1 MNNLIFN
8 VPLITGKTN
17 STIVK
22 IGKLQNKK
30 YRNEE
35 KLFICDGIKL
45 FREADKFNANI
56 KYIVIDNNAELS
68 DEICQIVKKYKEN
81 NTNVLCV
88 ETDAFKKLT
97 TENAPQGIITVCE
110 ATFPRNAVKA
120 HLFTHETVGGIID
133 DGGYL

>member
-45 FREADKFNANI
+45 FLEADKFDAVIN
-56 KYIVIDNNAELS
+56 YIIIDNNAKLNQ
-68 DEICQIVKKYKEN
+68 EICEIIKKRHKYTMRGN
-81 NTNVLCV
+81 
-88 ETDAFKKLT
+88 
-97 TENAPQGIITVCE
+97 
-110 ATFPRNAVKA
+110 
-120 HLFTHETVGGIID
+120 
-133 DGGYL
+133 